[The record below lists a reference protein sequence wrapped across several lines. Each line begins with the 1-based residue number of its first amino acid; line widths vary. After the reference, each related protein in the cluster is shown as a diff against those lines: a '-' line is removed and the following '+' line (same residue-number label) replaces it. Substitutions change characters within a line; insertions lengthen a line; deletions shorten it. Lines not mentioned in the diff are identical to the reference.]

1 MRSLEKSPSSLFM
14 AARSCLLECDLERKL
29 ALTDT
34 TAVAWR
40 AGMLAL
46 DGWSDAA
53 DIVEAGRPVRPELV
67 HPNRLPR
74 RRLGSEQG
82 RLALIHAIAHIEF
95 NAINLAWDAVQRFPG
110 LPDDFYS
117 DWIQVAREEVY
128 HFRLLRERLRAG
140 GIDYGDFPAH
150 NGLWEMAMR
159 TAHDPLVRMALVPRM
174 LEARGLDVTPGI
186 MQRFAKIGDQETV
199 AALQVILDEEVGH
212 VQFGSRWFNHLCEQ
226 RGLAPE
232 QTYFELLQR
241 FVEGEIRCPLHRQ
254 ARRQAGFSEKELKR
268 LEALCRHG

>member
-1 MRSLEKSPSSLFM
+1 M

-34 TAVAWR
+34 TAVAWQ

-186 MQRFAKIGDQETV
+186 MQRFAQIGDQETV